1 MKELK
6 HLRKRNEKQFLNDD
20 GSISLYLYNNDI
32 HYLKN
37 GEYLEIDNTLVEE
50 ENNIIN
56 KENNFHTRFTK
67 DTKTNLLVDITKDNY
82 YLKIYLMK
90 SKNNVMNMKRNKNN
104 IKLENIL
111 EDIDI
116 DYHVI
121 STQLKE
127 AIILKNKNNIP
138 TSLSFK
144 VDTNLDLEVEE
155 KGSVLAKDKDKTIFV
170 IAAPFMKDNKGT
182 YNYKIKYDL
191 VLE

>member
-6 HLRKRNEKQFLNDD
+6 HLRKQNEKQFLNDD

-90 SKNNVMNMKRNKNN
+90 
-104 IKLENIL
+104 
-111 EDIDI
+111 
-116 DYHVI
+116 
-121 STQLKE
+121 
-127 AIILKNKNNIP
+127 
-138 TSLSFK
+138 
-144 VDTNLDLEVEE
+144 
-155 KGSVLAKDKDKTIFV
+155 
-170 IAAPFMKDNKGT
+170 
-182 YNYKIKYDL
+182 
-191 VLE
+191 